1 MFTWIIGGTVV
12 LALLAFKVL
21 RSAEA
26 DDKKRKTVPVR
37 R

>member
-1 MFTWIIGGTVV
+1 MFTWLIGGTVV
-12 LALLAFKVL
+12 LALLGFKVL